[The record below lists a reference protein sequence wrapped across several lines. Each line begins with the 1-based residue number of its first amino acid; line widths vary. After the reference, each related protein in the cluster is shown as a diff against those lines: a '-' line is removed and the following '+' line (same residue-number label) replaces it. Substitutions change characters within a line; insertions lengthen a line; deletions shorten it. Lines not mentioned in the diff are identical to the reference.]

1 MDYSSSLHRTTRTLP
16 FSPFAVKP
24 KAPHSLLTNNFTG
37 RRSLHRSLVV
47 ARAGPSHCEFS
58 SSPLNTP
65 IELNSAA
72 GKFLSSVL
80 QNQRQFF
87 NVAVSDELKQLA
99 DDRDAAVNRMFLS
112 IGSDEAS
119 LHRYYVFR
127 ACVSW
132 FNCNWL
138 CVWRWWN
145 WISVLHLLE
154 WLGVVVRS
162 SSGSAYGG
170 DSW

>member
-1 MDYSSSLHRTTRTLP
+1 MDCSLSLHKTARTLP
-16 FSPFAVKP
+16 FLPFAVKS
-24 KAPHSLLTNNFTG
+24 KAPNSFPPNNFTA
-37 RRSLHRSLVV
+37 RKSLGQSLVV

-99 DDRDAAVNRMFLS
+99 DDRDAACY
-112 IGSDEAS
+112 SDVPE
-119 LHRYYVFR
+119 H
-127 ACVSW
+127 
-132 FNCNWL
+132 WL
-138 CVWRWWN
+138 R
-145 WISVLHLLE
+145 
-154 WLGVVVRS
+154 
-162 SSGSAYGG
+162 
-170 DSW
+170 

>member
-1 MDYSSSLHRTTRTLP
+1 MDCSLSLHKIPNTLP
-16 FSPFAVKP
+16 FLPFVVKS
-24 KAPHSLLTNNFTG
+24 KAPHSFPPNIFTG
-37 RRSLHRSLVV
+37 RRFLRQSHVV
-47 ARAGPSHCEFS
+47 VTAGPSHCEFS

-87 NVAVSDELKQLA
+87 SVAVSDELKQLA

-119 LHRYYVFR
+119 LHRYYVFCS
-127 ACVSW
+127 CVWSFCW
-132 FNCNWL
+132 FNCDWL
-138 CVWRWWN
+138 CVFGADEN
-145 WISVLHLLE
+145 GLVYSTC
-154 WLGVVVRS
+154 
-162 SSGSAYGG
+162 
-170 DSW
+170 